1 MTEKKKPKAN
11 VSEKKKKAVADL
23 ISIIGKNRTIM
34 VAYIGGIPARQF
46 QKIKKAIRGKATI
59 RVLKKSLVN
68 QDFALLLS
76 QEDPFVLASELS
88 QLKSFIKVKA
98 GQILENDIVIPVGTT
113 DLMAGPAITEFS
125 NAKIKV
131 GIDQGKIAVKEAHTV
146 KKGEKV
152 SLEIAGIL
160 EKLEIKP
167 IPVGIKPLIAYDSKD
182 KKIYANIRVDKDEA
196 LALITL
202 AATQAKNLAISSSYI
217 CKETIYVLLAKAN
230 MQAQSL
236 NGICICNFVAT
247 QTWKT
252 SNRRKLEK
260 SYRSYRN
267 KSR

>member
-68 QDFALLLS
+68 HALEKLPELAELKQKVDKDFALLLS

-98 GQILENDIVIPVGTT
+98 GQILEKDIVIPVGTT

-182 KKIYANIRVDKDEA
+182 KKIYTNIRVDKDEA
-196 LALITL
+196 ISMIALASS
-202 AATQAKNLAISSSYI
+202 QAMNLAISSEFV
-217 CKETIYVLLAKAN
+217 CKETISRLLSKAN

-236 NGICICNFVAT
+236 NSKLNPT
-247 QTWKT
+247 Q
-252 SNRRKLEK
+252 
-260 SYRSYRN
+260 
-267 KSR
+267 